1 MQADPES
8 DGQLYLRLQPSNV
21 TWQQNKSF
29 LLGGLSAEAQ
39 DNMFNQDLFM
49 NADSNERG
57 KICVK

>member
-8 DGQLYLRLQPSNV
+8 DGQLYVRLQPSNI

-29 LLGGLSAEAQ
+29 LVGGLSAEAH
-39 DNMFNQDLFM
+39 DNMFKQDLFM
-49 NADSNERG
+49 NADSNEWC